1 MYEMIDSLPL
11 PPTER
16 DELKKMWEE
25 YIRNR
30 PVKSEARAYITQ
42 LSNLYA
48 EGLISDVDFSNEL
61 EAMKQWGFSDN
72 EIMFYKARA
81 ALMKARKMKIP
92 IGG

>member
-1 MYEMIDSLPL
+1 
-11 PPTER
+11 
-16 DELKKMWEE
+16 MWEE

-42 LSNLYA
+42 LSNAYA
-48 EGLISDVDFSNEL
+48 EGLISDADFAKEL

-81 ALMKARKMKIP
+81 ALMKARKLKIP
-92 IGG
+92 VGY